1 MPSPN
6 ELFTLPDDTPRSS
19 ETNVNIAGILVHLYG
34 VKELTLAQAQDTTVL
49 FTVHGRT
56 RSYKDSEQIAHQLL
70 HSLGKKGHSRG
81 LVIATFDNRNHGI
94 RKIDDL
100 SIHAWDKGNA
110 KHAQDMLSMIDG
122 ISTDIQTIMTY
133 LESYV
138 CDLFTPTQ
146 YIASGVSLGGHVVWN
161 LLAEDARIQVG
172 IPIVGCPD
180 LTSLLINRLGNYTS
194 VNQIPD
200 GTKEWPKS
208 IEKLYALRDARVAA
222 ISSKKVLVLN
232 GAVDRLVPDKFTKPW
247 TEKYAANND
256 VKYIVQTDTG
266 HFVSWQ
272 MMDEIREWLAPFL
285 N

>member
-6 ELFTLPDDTPRSS
+6 EAFTLSDDTPRSS
-19 ETNVNIAGILVHLYG
+19 ETTVNIAGILVHLYG
-34 VKELTLAQAQDTTVL
+34 VNELTPDQAKDTTVL
-49 FTVHGRT
+49 FHVHGRT
-56 RSYKDSEQIAHQLL
+56 RSYKDSEQFAHQLL
-70 HSLGKKGHSRG
+70 HTLGKNGHARG

-100 SIHAWDKGNA
+100 AIHAWDNGNA

-122 ISTDIQTIMTY
+122 IAIDLQTVMTY

-138 CDLFTPTQ
+138 GDMFTPTR
-146 YIASGVSLGGHVVWN
+146 YIAAGVSLGGHVVWN
-161 LLAEDARIQVG
+161 LLAEDARIQIG

-180 LTSLLINRLGNYTS
+180 LTSLLIDRLGHYAS
-194 VNQIPD
+194 VNQIPE

-208 IEKLYALRDARVAA
+208 IEKLYASRDAK
-222 ISSKKVLVLN
+222 ITTINGKQMLVLN

-247 TEKYAANND
+247 IEKYAANND
-256 VKYIVQTDTG
+256 VKYIVQAGTG
-266 HFVSWQ
+266 HCLSWQ
-272 MMDEIREWLAPFL
+272 MMDEISEWLVPLL